1 MDIYENRVVAFVD
14 ILGFK
19 EAVINESKA
28 EKILCA
34 LTAIKDHVDSH
45 IASDYYTRFTGVLDT
60 EITAFS
66 DSVVI
71 SGQESQALVV
81 YLDAL
86 RFSEMLISSGF
97 LCRGAISF
105 GKLYHRGGLLFGQ
118 AFIDA
123 FHAETKRS
131 IFPRIIVDTE
141 VERLIIESENVPGE
155 FMHLLKRD
163 FDGELY
169 IDLGILNHLSNKSN
183 YLESALNDIIDMNSE
198 CHDKAVKQKYEWLI
212 RAYGLQAE
220 DP

>member
-28 EKILCA
+28 EKILGA

-45 IASDYYTRFTGVLDT
+45 TASDYYTRFKGVLDT

-71 SGQESQALVV
+71 SGQESQAIVV
-81 YLDAL
+81 YFDAL
-86 RFSEMLISSGF
+86 RFSGMLINSGF

-105 GKLYHRGGLLFGQ
+105 GKLYHRNGVLFGQ

-123 FHAETKRS
+123 YHAETKRS
-131 IFPRIIVDTE
+131 IFPRIIVDPE
-141 VERLIIESENVPGE
+141 VERVIIESENEPDE

-169 IDLGILNHLSNKSN
+169 INLVMLNHFFNQPDHLV
-183 YLESALNDIIDMNSE
+183 SALNDIIDMNSE
-198 CHDKAVKQKYEWLI
+198 CHDKAVKQKHEWLI

-220 DP
+220 KP